1 MIKYTLVCDA
11 PHRFEGWFR
20 NSEDFDMQCGRG
32 LVTCPVCN
40 STDVKKGL
48 MAPAVSTS
56 RKKDAM
62 VVPDITEPAPAPPT
76 AAPAASP
83 QAPASASDVKPQAS
97 ALMPN
102 DVRQKEI
109 VEALRL
115 VRAKM
120 TENSENVGSSFASE
134 ARKIHYGEAE
144 ERNIYGETSP
154 KEAMDLIDEGISVLP
169 LPELPDD
176 KN

>member
-1 MIKYTLVCDA
+1 
-11 PHRFEGWFR
+11 
-20 NSEDFDMQCGRG
+20 
-32 LVTCPVCN
+32 
-40 STDVKKGL
+40 
-48 MAPAVSTS
+48 
-56 RKKDAM
+56 
-62 VVPDITEPAPAPPT
+62 
-76 AAPAASP
+76 
-83 QAPASASDVKPQAS
+83 
-97 ALMPN
+97 MPN

>member
-1 MIKYTLVCDA
+1 MIKYTLICDA
-11 PHRFEGWFR
+11 PHTFEGWFR
-20 NSEDFDMQCGRG
+20 NSDDFDAQCARG
-32 LVTCPVCN
+32 LVMCPVCN

-62 VVPDITEPAPAPPT
+62 VVPDVSEPAPAPP
-76 AAPAASP
+76 AVAPETTP
-83 QAPASASDVKPQAS
+83 QVPAPASDVKPQAS

-154 KEAMDLIDEGISVLP
+154 KEAMDLLDEGISVLP
-169 LPELPDD
+169 LPDLPDD

>member
-1 MIKYTLVCDA
+1 MIKYTLICDT
-11 PHRFEGWFR
+11 PHTFEGWFR
-20 NSEDFDMQCGRG
+20 NSEDFDAQCAKGY
-32 LVTCPVCN
+32 VNCPVCN
-40 STDVKKGL
+40 STDIKKGL

-62 VVPDITEPAPAPPT
+62 VVPQVSEPEQKPAES
-76 AAPAASP
+76 PAASVP
-83 QAPASASDVKPQAS
+83 QKPTEAAADKTQTT

-109 VEALRL
+109 VEALRV
-115 VRAKM
+115 VRAQM
-120 TENSENVGSSFASE
+120 IENSENVGSSFASE

-154 KEAMDLIDEGISVLP
+154 KEAMDLMDEGISVLP
-169 LPELPDD
+169 LPDLPED